1 MKYSKKIFALLLE
14 RAKGERS
21 WRVFAEDCDISSVQM
36 RKLACCEQENPPR
49 RKLLLKLGAHSE
61 NGITAEDFL
70 TAAGTDEEKLSA
82 EDKALLSTVSALR
95 PKDRRL
101 LEDYAA
107 FLLSRSGEDD

>member
-1 MKYSKKIFALLLE
+1 MNFSKKIFALLLE

-21 WRVFAEDCDISSVQM
+21 WRAFAEDCDISVVQI

-70 TAAGTDEEKLSA
+70 AAAGADVKKLST
-82 EDKALLSTVSALR
+82 EDKALLNTVSALR

-107 FLLSRSGEDD
+107 FLLSRTGEED